1 MTEEHSKIR
10 WIQTENVNWF
20 CLTLNSWQEFKK
32 NSNNELI
39 LFLHGTGGS
48 YECWDEIAKG
58 LSHSFVTL
66 CLDLPGHGRSEN
78 NKTFKLSL
86 RNIAIELS
94 QLLNLLNIKKLKSI
108 VSHSAG
114 TTLAVELSNC
124 NNQIEVEKIIGIN
137 PSLVPPP
144 FHFTMALGPLI
155 SPFITSETSVSLL
168 SKIIN
173 NSTIIE
179 KLLDSTGS
187 NLNDPIKRNR
197 YARLFNNKKHLK
209 GALNFMAETDVM
221 SVLQN
226 ANSAK
231 TKFLF
236 IIGIKD
242 AWVKSASLKN
252 IFSKYFP
259 QAKILEMDG
268 GHLLNE
274 THAKELCK
282 LILQELTYRS
292 DSI

>member
-1 MTEEHSKIR
+1 MTEEQSKIR
-10 WIQTENVNWF
+10 WIQTENVKWF
-20 CLTLNSWQEFKK
+20 CLTSNSWQEFEEHR
-32 NSNNELI
+32 NNKLV

-48 YECWDEIAKG
+48 YECWDEISKG
-58 LSHSFVTL
+58 LSQTFVTL
-66 CLDLPGHGRSEN
+66 CLDLPGHGKSEN
-78 NKTFKLSL
+78 SKRFKLSL

-94 QLLNLLNIKKLKSI
+94 QLLNLLNIKSLKTI

-114 TTLAVELSNC
+114 TTLAIEFSNY
-124 NNQIEVEKIIGIN
+124 NKQIEVEEIIGIN

-144 FHFTMALGPLI
+144 FHFTMALSPLI

-197 YARLFNNKKHLK
+197 YAKLFNNKKHLR
-209 GALNFMAETDVM
+209 GALNFMAETDVI

-242 AWVKSASLKN
+242 AWVKSDRLKN

-259 QAKILEMDG
+259 QAKILELDG

-282 LILQELTYRS
+282 LILQELTHRS
-292 DSI
+292 NSI

>member
-1 MTEEHSKIR
+1 MTKKQSKIR
-10 WIQTENVNWF
+10 WIQTENVKWF
-20 CLTLNSWQEFKK
+20 CLTSNSWREFEE
-32 NSNNELI
+32 NNNNKLV

-66 CLDLPGHGRSEN
+66 CLDLPGHGKSEN
-78 NKTFKLSL
+78 DKTFKLSL
-86 RNIAIELS
+86 RNIAIELG
-94 QLLNLLNIKKLKSI
+94 QLLKLLKIKKLKRI

-114 TTLAVELSNC
+114 TTLAVELSTC
-124 NNQIEVEKIIGIN
+124 NKQIEIEKIIGIN

-144 FHFTMALGPLI
+144 FHFTMALSPLI
-155 SPFITSETSVSLL
+155 SPFITSEPSVSWL

-187 NLNDPIKRNR
+187 NLIDSVKRDR

-226 ANSAK
+226 VHSVK
-231 TKFLF
+231 TKYFF

-242 AWVKSASLKN
+242 AWVKSDNLKN

-259 QAKILEMDG
+259 KAKILELDG

-282 LILQELTYRS
+282 LILQELTYRGN
-292 DSI
+292 SI

>member
-1 MTEEHSKIR
+1 MSKEQSNIR
-10 WIQTENVNWF
+10 WIQTENVKWF
-20 CLTLNSWQEFKK
+20 CVTSKSWQELKE
-32 NSNNELI
+32 NSNNKLV

-48 YECWDEIAKG
+48 YECWDEISKG
-58 LSHSFVTL
+58 LSQSFPTL
-66 CLDLPGHGRSEN
+66 CLDLPGHGKSEN
-78 NKTFKLSL
+78 SKKFKLSL

-94 QLLNLLNIKKLKSI
+94 QLFNLLNIKKFKTI

-114 TTLAVELSNC
+114 TTLAIEFSNY
-124 NNQIEVEKIIGIN
+124 NKQIEVEKIIGIN

-144 FHFTMALGPLI
+144 LHFTMALSPLI
-155 SPFITSETSVSLL
+155 SPFITSETSVSWL

-187 NLNDPIKRNR
+187 NLIDPSKRER
-197 YARLFNNKKHLK
+197 YARLFNNKKHLR
-209 GALNFMAETDVM
+209 GALNFMAETDIM

-226 ANSAK
+226 AHFAE
-231 TKFLF
+231 TKFFF
-236 IIGIKD
+236 IIGNKD
-242 AWVKSASLKN
+242 LWVRADNLKN
-252 IFSKYFP
+252 ILSKYFP
-259 QAKILEMDG
+259 QAKIFELEG

-282 LILQELTYRS
+282 LILQELTYRG

>member
-1 MTEEHSKIR
+1 
-10 WIQTENVNWF
+10 
-20 CLTLNSWQEFKK
+20 
-32 NSNNELI
+32 
-39 LFLHGTGGS
+39 
-48 YECWDEIAKG
+48 
-58 LSHSFVTL
+58 
-66 CLDLPGHGRSEN
+66 
-78 NKTFKLSL
+78 
-86 RNIAIELS
+86 
-94 QLLNLLNIKKLKSI
+94 LLNLLNIKSLKTI

-114 TTLAVELSNC
+114 TTLAIEFSNY
-124 NNQIEVEKIIGIN
+124 NKQIEVEEIIGIN

-144 FHFTMALGPLI
+144 FHFTMALSPLI

-187 NLNDPIKRNR
+187 NLKDPIKRDR

-209 GALNFMAETDVM
+209 GALNFMAETDVI

-231 TKFLF
+231 TKFFF

-242 AWVKSASLKN
+242 SWVRSDSLKN

-259 QAKILEMDG
+259 QAKILELDG

-282 LILQELTYRS
+282 LILQELTHRS
-292 DSI
+292 NSI

>member
-1 MTEEHSKIR
+1 MTKERSKFK
-10 WIQTENVNWF
+10 WIQTENVKWF
-20 CLTLNSWQEFKK
+20 CLTSNSWQDFEE
-32 NSNNELI
+32 NCNNNLV

-66 CLDLPGHGRSEN
+66 CLDLPGHGKSEN
-78 NKTFKLSL
+78 SNAFKLSL

-94 QLLNLLNIKKLKSI
+94 QLLKLLNIKRLKTI

-124 NNQIEVEKIIGIN
+124 NKQIEVERIIGIN

-144 FHFTMALGPLI
+144 FHFTMALSPLI
-155 SPFITSETSVSLL
+155 SPFITSEPSVSWL

-187 NLNDPIKRNR
+187 NLIDPIKRDR

-226 ANSAK
+226 VHSVK
-231 TKFLF
+231 TKFFF

-242 AWVKSASLKN
+242 TWVKSDNLKN

-259 QAKILEMDG
+259 QAKILELDG

-282 LILQELTYRS
+282 LILQELTYRGN
-292 DSI
+292 SI

>member
-20 CLTLNSWQEFKK
+20 CLTLNSWQEFDE
-32 NSNNELI
+32 NSNNKLV

-48 YECWDEIAKG
+48 YECWDEIANG
-58 LSHSFVTL
+58 INHSFVTL
-66 CLDLPGHGRSEN
+66 CLDLPGHGKSEN

-94 QLLNLLNIKKLKSI
+94 QLLKLLNIKKLKTI
-108 VSHSAG
+108 ISHSAG
-114 TTLAVELSNC
+114 TTLAIELSNC
-124 NNQIEVEKIIGIN
+124 NKQIEVEKIIGIN

-144 FHFTMALGPLI
+144 LHFTMALSPLI
-155 SPFITSETSVSLL
+155 SPFITSETSVSWL
-168 SKIIN
+168 SKMIN

-187 NLNDPIKRNR
+187 NLKDPIKRDR
-197 YARLFNNKKHLK
+197 YAKLFNNKKHLR

-226 ANSAK
+226 VHSAK
-231 TKFLF
+231 TKFFF
-236 IIGIKD
+236 IIGAKD
-242 AWVKSASLKN
+242 NWVRPDNLKN
-252 IFSKYFP
+252 ILSKYFP
-259 QAKILEMDG
+259 QAKILELDG

-282 LILQELTYRS
+282 LILQELTYRGN
-292 DSI
+292 SI

>member
-1 MTEEHSKIR
+1 
-10 WIQTENVNWF
+10 
-20 CLTLNSWQEFKK
+20 
-32 NSNNELI
+32 
-39 LFLHGTGGS
+39 
-48 YECWDEIAKG
+48 
-58 LSHSFVTL
+58 
-66 CLDLPGHGRSEN
+66 
-78 NKTFKLSL
+78 
-86 RNIAIELS
+86 
-94 QLLNLLNIKKLKSI
+94 
-108 VSHSAG
+108 
-114 TTLAVELSNC
+114 
-124 NNQIEVEKIIGIN
+124 
-137 PSLVPPP
+137 
-144 FHFTMALGPLI
+144 MALSPLI

-197 YARLFNNKKHLK
+197 YAKLFNNKKHLR
-209 GALNFMAETDVM
+209 GALNFMAETDVI

-242 AWVKSASLKN
+242 AWVKSDRLKN

-259 QAKILEMDG
+259 QAKILELDG